1 MHLDA
6 TVNIPL
12 DAYQHRNR
20 EPSGGAAALG
30 LTVEPATRSGKQ
42 EGYQDMG
49 KVLVTIALAAGL
61 GIAATGVQAQTT
73 TSATLDAVKAKGFV
87 QCGVTGGVPGFS
99 APDANNVWTGIEV
112 DYCRA
117 LAAAIFNDADA
128 VRFTPLTSQ
137 ERFTALSAG
146 EIDVLSRTTTWTMSR
161 DTQLGIKF
169 VGTMFYDGQGFMVRK
184 EDGIAS
190 ALDLSGAAICIESGT
205 TTELNAA
212 DYFAANKMEFKTV
225 VFVDQDEVVKAYEDG
240 RCDVYTTDSSA
251 LAAERSKFANPAD
264 HIILPEIISKEPLGP
279 VVRQGDDGWFNIARW
294 TYFALLEAEELGV
307 TSVNVDEM
315 LGSDNPAI
323 KRLLGVEG
331 DFGTPIGLT
340 KDWAYQIIKHV
351 GNYSETYER
360 NVGPSTAIGLARGL
374 NALWRDGGIQYSP
387 PIR

>member
-1 MHLDA
+1 MSKKL
-6 TVNIPL
+6 
-12 DAYQHRNR
+12 
-20 EPSGGAAALG
+20 
-30 LTVEPATRSGKQ
+30 LTI
-42 EGYQDMG
+42 
-49 KVLVTIALAAGL
+49 LLAAGL
-61 GIAATGVQAQTT
+61 GLASGAALAQTAA
-73 TSATLDAVKAKGFV
+73 SPTLDAIKAKGFV

-99 APDANNVWTGIEV
+99 APDANNNWTGIEV

-117 LAAAIFNDADA
+117 LAAAIFNDPNA
-128 VRFTPLTSQ
+128 VRFTSLTSQ

-161 DTQLGIKF
+161 DTQLGISF

-184 EDGIAS
+184 ADGITS
-190 ALDLSGAAICIESGT
+190 ATELSGAAICIESGT

-212 DYFAANKMEFKTV
+212 DYFAANNMEFNTV

-251 LAAERSKFANPAD
+251 LAAERSKFAVPDD

-279 VVRQGDDGWFNIARW
+279 VVRAGDTGWFNIARW

-307 TSVNVDEM
+307 TQSNVDEM

-331 DFGTPIGLT
+331 EFGAPLGLT
-340 KDWAYQIIKHV
+340 NDWAYRIVKHV
-351 GNYSETYER
+351 GNYAETYER
-360 NVGPSTAIGLARGL
+360 NVGPNTPIGLARGL
-374 NALWRDGGIQYSP
+374 NALWKDGGIQYAP

>member
-1 MHLDA
+1 MMKQLL
-6 TVNIPL
+6 TVAVAVGL
-12 DAYQHRNR
+12 GFTA
-20 EPSGGAAALG
+20 SAAL
-30 LTVEPATRSGKQ
+30 
-42 EGYQDMG
+42 
-49 KVLVTIALAAGL
+49 
-61 GIAATGVQAQTT
+61 AQTAA
-73 TSATLDAVKAKGFV
+73 SPTLDAIKAKGYV

-99 APDANNVWTGIEV
+99 APDSNNNWSGLEV

-117 LAAAIFNDADA
+117 LAAAIFNDASA
-128 VRFTPLTSQ
+128 VRYTPLTSQ

-161 DTQLGIKF
+161 DTQLGISF
-169 VGTMFYDGQGFMVRK
+169 IGTMFYDGQGFMVRK
-184 EDGIAS
+184 ADNIAS

-212 DYFAANKMEFKTV
+212 DYFSANKLEFNTV

-251 LAAERSKFANPAD
+251 LAAERSKLAEPDA
-264 HIILPEIISKEPLGP
+264 HVILPEIISKEPLGP
-279 VVRQGDDGWFNIARW
+279 VVRAGDSGFFNLARW

-307 TSVNVDEM
+307 SSANVDEM
-315 LGSDNPAI
+315 LASDNPAI

-340 KDWAYQIIKHV
+340 KDWAYQIIKLV
-351 GNYSETYER
+351 GNYGEVYER
-360 NVGPSTAIGLARGL
+360 NVGPSTPIGLARGL
-374 NALWRDGGIQYSP
+374 NALWKDGGIQYSP

>member
-1 MHLDA
+1 MMK
-6 TVNIPL
+6 TVLGVAVAAVIGL
-12 DAYQHRNR
+12 SA
-20 EPSGGAAALG
+20 SAAL
-30 LTVEPATRSGKQ
+30 A
-42 EGYQDMG
+42 
-49 KVLVTIALAAGL
+49 
-61 GIAATGVQAQTT
+61 QAT
-73 TSATLDAVKAKGFV
+73 TSPTLDAIKAKGYV
-87 QCGVTGGVPGFS
+87 QCGVTGGVAGFS
-99 APDANNVWTGIEV
+99 APDANNVWTGLEV

-117 LAAAIFNDADA
+117 LAAAIFNDPEK
-128 VRFTPLTSQ
+128 VRYTPLTSQ

-184 EDGIAS
+184 ADGINS
-190 ALDLSGAAICIESGT
+190 ALELGGAAVCIETGT

-212 DYFAANKMEFKTV
+212 DYFASNNMEFTTV

-251 LAAERSKFANPAD
+251 LASERSKFANPDD
-264 HIILPEIISKEPLGP
+264 HLILPEIISKEPLGP

-294 TYFALLEAEELGV
+294 TYYALLEAEELGV
-307 TSVNVDEM
+307 TQANVDEM
-315 LGSDNPAI
+315 LGTDNPAI

-331 DFGTPIGLT
+331 DFGTPMGLT
-340 KDWAYQIIKHV
+340 KDWAYQIIKHI
-351 GNYSETYER
+351 GNYGESYER
-360 NVGPSTAIGLARGL
+360 HVGPNTPIGLARGL

>member
-1 MHLDA
+1 MIKLLT
-6 TVNIPL
+6 TV
-12 DAYQHRNR
+12 
-20 EPSGGAAALG
+20 
-30 LTVEPATRSGKQ
+30 V
-42 EGYQDMG
+42 
-49 KVLVTIALAAGL
+49 LAAGL
-61 GIAATGVQAQTT
+61 GLAASSAYAQTT
-73 TSATLDAVKAKGFV
+73 TSATLDAVKAKGYV

-99 APDANNVWTGIEV
+99 APDANNNWSGLEV

-117 LAAAIFNDADA
+117 LAAAIFNNADA
-128 VRFTPLTSQ
+128 VRYTPLTSQ

-169 VGTMFYDGQGFMVRK
+169 IGTMFYDGQGFMVRK
-184 EDGIAS
+184 ADNIKS
-190 ALDLSGAAICIESGT
+190 ALDLGGAAICIESGT

-212 DYFAANKMEFKTV
+212 DYFAANKLEFNTV

-251 LAAERSKFANPAD
+251 LAAERSKFAAPDD

-294 TYFALLEAEELGV
+294 TYYALLEAEELGV
-307 TSVNVDEM
+307 TQANVDDM
-315 LGSDNPAI
+315 LASDNPAI

-340 KDWAYQIIKHV
+340 KDWAYQIVKALGNYGEIYDRHV
-351 GNYSETYER
+351 GPNT
-360 NVGPSTAIGLARGL
+360 PIGLARGL